1 MTKKYSFKITGKKLT
16 FIMNK
21 ILEKYTHNT
30 TNESHIHNGQF
41 SAYLS
46 QESEYTIQI
55 VDYEGMKDEYG
66 FSYFNRI
73 DIKNDD
79 VFKKWYKLNTDY
91 LNFGDWVSWRATKF
105 RCIILEILDLIKK

>member
-1 MTKKYSFKITGKKLT
+1 MTKKYAFKITGKKLT

-41 SAYLS
+41 SAYLD
-46 QESEYTIQI
+46 EDSEYTIQI
-55 VDYEGMKDEYG
+55 VDYEGMKDEYN
-66 FSYFNRI
+66 FAYFNRI

-79 VFKKWYKLNTDY
+79 VFKKWYKWNTEN
-91 LNFGDWVSWRATKF
+91 LGEWVSWRVTKF
-105 RCIILEILDLIKK
+105 RCIILEILDLIKNK